1 MKQTSKNFTKDF
13 KNKTVLI
20 TGHTGFKGSWLAL
33 WLVKLGAKVYGVS
46 KSIPTNPSLFEI
58 TDLKNHLVDIR
69 ENIKNFSKVS
79 KIINDIKP
87 DFVFHLAAQSLVRTA
102 YEDPIETWETNVM
115 GSVNVLESLT
125 TLNKKCACVMVTSD
139 KCYDNVEWYWG
150 YKETDKIG
158 GKDPYSASKGS
169 AEIAIRSYNESFFN
183 KNNFINVASVR
194 AGNVIG
200 GGDWALDRIV
210 PDCINSWRNKK
221 EIILRNPFATRPWQH
236 VLEPLSGYLST
247 AKNLYDENLV
257 RGESFNFGP
266 KADQDYS
273 VEELV
278 AELSKFWNDAKWKIE
293 KMQDQPHEAGLLK
306 LNCDKALAVLN
317 WLPTLN
323 FSQTVKF
330 TANWYKQFEVT
341 DNLFNYTLE
350 QIDNYVSL
358 SKEANND

>member
-150 YKETDKIG
+150 YKEILTVLP
-158 GKDPYSASKGS
+158 KDQLKLQYAHITSHFLIK
-169 AEIAIRSYNESFFN
+169 
-183 KNNFINVASVR
+183 
-194 AGNVIG
+194 
-200 GGDWALDRIV
+200 
-210 PDCINSWRNKK
+210 
-221 EIILRNPFATRPWQH
+221 IIL
-236 VLEPLSGYLST
+236 
-247 AKNLYDENLV
+247 
-257 RGESFNFGP
+257 
-266 KADQDYS
+266 
-273 VEELV
+273 
-278 AELSKFWNDAKWKIE
+278 
-293 KMQDQPHEAGLLK
+293 
-306 LNCDKALAVLN
+306 
-317 WLPTLN
+317 
-323 FSQTVKF
+323 
-330 TANWYKQFEVT
+330 
-341 DNLFNYTLE
+341 
-350 QIDNYVSL
+350 
-358 SKEANND
+358 